1 MGNSE
6 EDTHDEIGA
15 ERVTSPELVPA
26 YMTLSPAYHKAVKA
40 LYSSLCRRHKISF
53 PFVKKK
59 QKEFPISDTATS
71 LIYGPEYLSFQN
83 KLLSFPGEGK

>member
-6 EDTHDEIGA
+6 EDMHDEIGA

-40 LYSSLCRRHKISF
+40 
-53 PFVKKK
+53 
-59 QKEFPISDTATS
+59 
-71 LIYGPEYLSFQN
+71 
-83 KLLSFPGEGK
+83 